1 MGRKKQDKTNQVN
14 ESEEKEMNPEMTE
27 NTEIKD
33 EVNTA
38 ADAETKVDETTEV
51 NDEEAT
57 NTEVTPDA
65 EEEKEYKEITCP
77 HCGGTIKIEVPKKPV
92 STGGGRRG
100 QLAGLK
106 LSEMSDAQLKIELIN
121 AHSVLYKAQKR
132 NASSDVIAKNQARV
146 DAAEA
151 EKKARAAKVEPA
163 ATEATATTQ
172 TEIDPKSTDESVY
185 NADVENEI

>member
-27 NTEIKD
+27 NTEVKD

-38 ADAETKVDETTEV
+38 TDAETTEV
-51 NDEEAT
+51 KDEEVT
-57 NTEVTPDA
+57 NTEATTDA
-65 EEEKEYKEITCP
+65 EEEKEYKEITCQ

-151 EKKARAAKVEPA
+151 EKKARAAKVETPA
-163 ATEATATTQ
+163 TTEATATTQ
-172 TEIDPKSTDESVY
+172 TEIDPKSADESVY
-185 NADVENEI
+185 NTEVENEI